1 MQYQQTTLPKPK
13 EPRRVVR
20 VNMLRWTKHQLDAIV
35 ADTGMPIGIAMG
47 AIVHC
52 WAMAPE
58 KARIAAEVEAAM
70 VELAAEKQRERDRVR
85 AARYAQAVVRGVR
98 TDTGRGCE

>member
-1 MQYQQTTLPKPK
+1 MV
-13 EPRRVVR
+13 E

-58 KARIAAEVEAAM
+58 KARIAAGR
-70 VELAAEKQRERDRVR
+70 LAREDWLKNIK
-85 AARYAQAVVRGVR
+85 AKKS
-98 TDTGRGCE
+98 